1 MLPCITILVKIPLH
15 ISVYMN
21 TETCSFSKMAS
32 CCVYFSRTFF
42 STKQYFFSCHFHGL
56 KILAIFSQVSIIF
69 LKIKIL
75 LTYICYKISL
85 LFLCLS
91 ILFSSIVEASELLLY
106 SSCMTYCAY
115 NRYRFIYLPPGI
127 RCYTV
132 LHFTFSLN
140 TRVRFPI
147 LAQRGP
153 FQLQTFVVWMYHS
166 LFTGS

>member
-21 TETCSFSKMAS
+21 TETCNFSIMAS

-42 STKQYFFSCHFHGL
+42 STKYYFFLSFSWPSNFSY
-56 KILAIFSQVSIIF
+56 IFIGFITF

-91 ILFSSIVEASELLLY
+91 TLFSSIVEGRELLLY

-132 LHFTFSLN
+132 LHFTLSLN

-153 FQLQTFVVWMYHS
+153 FQL
-166 LFTGS
+166 